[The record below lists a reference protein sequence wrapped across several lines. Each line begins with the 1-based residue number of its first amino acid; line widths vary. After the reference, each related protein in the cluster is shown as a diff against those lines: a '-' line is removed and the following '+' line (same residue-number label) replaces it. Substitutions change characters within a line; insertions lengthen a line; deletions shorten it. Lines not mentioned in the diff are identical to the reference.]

1 VVNILEVKNLS
12 FSYGRPGRLFRPV
25 LEGVNLSLRSGELLC
40 LLGPNGSGKST
51 MFRCIL
57 GLEKYNGEIFVNGT
71 DLTDLSPPELAKK
84 VAYVPQTNYPSFNY
98 SVFEMTLMGTAA
110 QGREWSLPGPTQKKA
125 AADALELVGISELR
139 NRGFRDLSGGEQQLC
154 LIARAIAQ
162 QAELFIMDEPT
173 ANLDYGNQLRI
184 LKHIKELCGQ
194 GRSILMST
202 HNPEHA
208 FIFANRVAALHR
220 RTIITAGP
228 PGKII
233 TAELIENLYGIGVTV
248 HKSSAGK
255 ISLSPALE

>member
-1 VVNILEVKNLS
+1 
-12 FSYGRPGRLFRPV
+12 
-25 LEGVNLSLRSGELLC
+25 
-40 LLGPNGSGKST
+40 

-110 QGREWSLPGPTQKKA
+110 QGREWSLPGPAQKKTA
-125 AADALELVGISELR
+125 VDALELVGISELR

-208 FIFANRVAALHR
+208 FTFADCVAALHR
-220 RTIITAGP
+220 RTIIAAGP
-228 PGKII
+228 PVKII
-233 TAELIENLYGIGVTV
+233 TAELIENLYGIEVTV
-248 HKSSAGK
+248 HKNSAGK
-255 ISLSPALE
+255 ISLTPALE